1 MRSAW
6 AALIILLAASI
17 LGGCG
22 GGSAAPQVVTGVSE
36 AQGGDDGR
44 PVAALRAALPGPA
57 VVLQAPQAVDVT
69 ITVQLRQTVA
79 APTRI
84 DMALHVAGQAV
95 PQVTRRS
102 VDVAPGVAALDVE
115 HRAVLLLPAGQTD
128 LVADLLILASANGKP
143 AAALGRMTVT
153 AGWIIEVSQE

>member
-1 MRSAW
+1 MRSAC
-6 AALIILLAASI
+6 AALILLAASI

-22 GGSAAPQVVTGVSE
+22 GGGAEPQRVTGFSE

-57 VVLQAPQAVDVT
+57 IVLQAPQAVDVT
-69 ITVQLRQTVA
+69 ITLQLRQTVA
-79 APTRI
+79 APIRI
-84 DMALHVAGQAV
+84 DIALQLAGQAV

-143 AAALGRMTVT
+143 AAALGRMTMT
-153 AGWIIEVSQE
+153 AQWLVAVPSE